1 MGCVGGFHKNYD
13 KCIIVLRQYGRIVQ
27 KNINTNNNEKEMLEL
42 NKKANICKQQ
52 LNDALTK
59 MNKNIK
65 FGYESKQLIEIN
77 EMYQK
82 LLSLESERNKIKFL
96 DKNNGNESDKSSE
109 NFSIE
114 YKIDENNIIRFK
126 D

>member
-1 MGCVGGFHKNYD
+1 MGCVSSFHKNYD

-27 KNINTNNNEKEMLEL
+27 KNKEINNNEKEKLVL
-42 NKKANICKQQ
+42 NKKANLCKKQ
-52 LNDALTK
+52 LNEALTK
-59 MNKNIK
+59 MNENVK

-77 EMYQK
+77 DMYQK
-82 LLSLESERNKIKFL
+82 LLSLESERKKNKFV
-96 DKNNGNESDKSSE
+96 DKENESDKSSE
-109 NFSIE
+109 KFSIE

>member
-1 MGCVGGFHKNYD
+1 MGCVSSFHKNYD

-27 KNINTNNNEKEMLEL
+27 KNKEINNNEKEKLVL
-42 NKKANICKQQ
+42 NKKSNLCKKQ
-52 LNDALTK
+52 LNEALTK
-59 MNKNIK
+59 MNENVK

-77 EMYQK
+77 DMYQK
-82 LLSLESERNKIKFL
+82 LLSLESERKKIKFV
-96 DKNNGNESDKSSE
+96 DKENESDKSSE
-109 NFSIE
+109 KFSIE

>member
-1 MGCVGGFHKNYD
+1 
-13 KCIIVLRQYGRIVQ
+13 
-27 KNINTNNNEKEMLEL
+27 
-42 NKKANICKQQ
+42 
-52 LNDALTK
+52 

-82 LLSLESERNKIKFL
+82 LLSLESERKKIKFV
-96 DKNNGNESDKSSE
+96 DKDDESDKSSE

-114 YKIDENNIIRFK
+114 YKIDENNIVRFK
-126 D
+126 

>member
-1 MGCVGGFHKNYD
+1 MGCVGGFNKNYD
-13 KCIIVLRQYGRIVQ
+13 KCIITLRQYGRILQ
-27 KNINTNNNEKEMLEL
+27 KNKDKNNNEKEKLVL
-42 NKKANICKQQ
+42 NKKALACKKQ

-59 MNKNIK
+59 MNENVK

-82 LLSLESERNKIKFL
+82 LLSMESERKKEKIVEKE
-96 DKNNGNESDKSSE
+96 NESEQSSE
-109 NFSIE
+109 KFSIE

-126 D
+126 

>member
-13 KCIIVLRQYGRIVQ
+13 KCIVVLRQYGRIVQ
-27 KNINTNNNEKEMLEL
+27 KNIDTNNNEKEKLVL
-42 NKKANICKQQ
+42 NKKANECKKQ
-52 LNDALTK
+52 LNEALTK

-82 LLSLESERNKIKFL
+82 LLSLESERKKIKFV
-96 DKNNGNESDKSSE
+96 DKDDESDKSSE

-114 YKIDENNIIRFK
+114 YKIDENNIVRFK
-126 D
+126 